1 MGRRC
6 ARAIRNPYTAIYD
19 RQLRAYAD
27 VPGIIR
33 RFARE
38 SVFADEKERPPDYFV
53 YSDLGTLR
61 ALLRTPSLL
70 DARRELDIVLAD
82 DMRSTSWLAST
93 EDYDAAAKVLG
104 GLLSLH
110 RAIAKP
116 VAAVLHNVL
125 ELQHLLRP
133 GVTLESFIA
142 NLVLIARH
150 WAGRFGAEPPDPG
163 VLAEFQAD
171 LARHL
176 KNSAE
181 VELLARSKLYASTN
195 QASATRST
203 TKRLFSSITLNA

>member
-1 MGRRC
+1 MGRRSK
-6 ARAIRNPYTAIYD
+6 ARNPYTAIYD
-19 RQLRAYAD
+19 RQLRARAD
-27 VPGIIR
+27 VPRVVR

-38 SVFADEKERPPDYFV
+38 SVFAPDKERPPDFFV
-53 YSDLGTLR
+53 YSDLGTMR

-70 DARRELDIVLAD
+70 AARRELDIVLDD
-82 DMRSTSWLAST
+82 DMRSTRWLAST
-93 EDYDAAAKVLG
+93 EDVDAAAKVLG

-125 ELQHLLRP
+125 ELQHLLKP

-142 NLVLIARH
+142 NLVLIARQ
-150 WAGRFGAEPPDPG
+150 WAARFDAEPPAPAL
-163 VLAEFQAD
+163 LAEFQAD

-203 TKRLFSSITLNA
+203 TSRPFSSITLNA